1 MTLLVI
7 ASLRSS
13 RSHTFRKA
21 LLIAVTLSLL
31 VLSEAL
37 SLPLTELTTAV
48 STMASPTTPKYK
60 LFDMPVSNNGARCR
74 LILYKV
80 RLNFCRVRFIVA
92 SARRNDSL
100 TSHLINFSFFS
111 CRKVFRNRKWP
122 SFLLQNSVD

>member
-7 ASLRSS
+7 ASLRCS
-13 RSHTFRKA
+13 RSRTFRKA

-37 SLPLTELTTAV
+37 SLPLTELTTTV

-80 RLNFCRVRFIVA
+80 RLGFVGFA
-92 SARRNDSL
+92 LSL
-100 TSHLINFSFFS
+100 LLCDAMIHLINFSLCLAEKYSGIGSGRRFS
-111 CRKVFRNRKWP
+111 FRTRWIEIT
-122 SFLLQNSVD
+122 